1 MVMPGI
7 CEKKSQFISKL
18 QRRYGGARS
27 ARGHGRVRLRWLDC

>member
-27 ARGHGRVRLRWLDC
+27 ARAPRPRAIALA